1 MHRETRAA
9 ETLSRAELSREP
21 NRSATPARAAET
33 LSRAELSR
41 EPKRSVTPAPLRAE
55 PSPRPPSPEG
65 EAALVAR
72 TRSLS
77 EPAREGTGP
86 AVARRPLRIERSSD
100 ADRSV
105 TAPGSRGSAPP
116 AFARPRHA
124 DPATAGH
131 VKLSEAARSLDRS
144 PVRLRRLSRTVEPH
158 PDRQGGIAAGA
169 VESGSASGSAG
180 GDVAGANGASGRLI
194 ARTAERVAEPG
205 AGGAT
210 DGARLAALIGG
221 SLVDA
226 PDGRA
231 SVAFQSG
238 GQPLSRSAPATRTA
252 TALRALPEPAPET
265 ASIDVDDLYDQ
276 IAARLRRELLLDR
289 ERAGEL
295 P

>member
-1 MHRETRAA
+1 M
-9 ETLSRAELSREP
+9 
-21 NRSATPARAAET
+21 
-33 LSRAELSR
+33 
-41 EPKRSVTPAPLRAE
+41 
-55 PSPRPPSPEG
+55 
-65 EAALVAR
+65 
-72 TRSLS
+72 
-77 EPAREGTGP
+77 
-86 AVARRPLRIERSSD
+86 
-100 ADRSV
+100 
-105 TAPGSRGSAPP
+105 TAPGSPGSAPL
-116 AFARPRHA
+116 ALARPRHA

-131 VKLSEAARSLDRS
+131 VKPSEAARSLGRS

-158 PDRQGGIAAGA
+158 TDRQGEIAAGA
-169 VESGSASGSAG
+169 VESGSASGSIAG
-180 GDVAGANGASGRLI
+180 EVAGANGASGRLI
-194 ARTAERVAEPG
+194 ARTAEHV
-205 AGGAT
+205 AGGTT
-210 DGARLAALIGG
+210 DGARLAALTGG